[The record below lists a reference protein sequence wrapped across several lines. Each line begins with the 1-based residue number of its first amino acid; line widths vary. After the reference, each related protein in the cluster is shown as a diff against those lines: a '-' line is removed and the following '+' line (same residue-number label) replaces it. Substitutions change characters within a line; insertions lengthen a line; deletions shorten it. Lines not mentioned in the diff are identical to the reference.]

1 MFIHSIVHYMT
12 YADGEWWRDRDPKPR
27 QLWGRGHRVHR
38 LDEGTDCL
46 LEWGASFPK
55 AEHQSQMESQKFEG
69 DVPNLDLT
77 VDSTQGR
84 DRFIDDPYVP
94 GDQGYRPL
102 PRREHARQACT
113 QNPSRSA
120 SEQTGLAGCP
130 DAPLRVEVVPG
141 KVTSASQRMVAG
153 AGGGFEPPPD
163 NKLCDHCL
171 QVAPC
176 PCPRYDEH
184 DTHEC
189 PCDHWSSEREKEKH
203 DQWKRQ
209 WESVFERKQRRLD
222 EWENWL
228 RSYFADLSEMHQRDE
243 PPMFVPSIAERREL
257 AKSVIPAVE
266 QLPPFQP
273 PSLIQHENVE
283 AWHRRHAM
291 PPAEKGVPGE
301 YSPERRPQWEKPGA
315 AYVGM
320 PFQPTDAI
328 EQ

>member
-1 MFIHSIVHYMT
+1 M
-12 YADGEWWRDRDPKPR
+12 
-27 QLWGRGHRVHR
+27 HR

-46 LEWGASFPK
+46 LEWGVSFPK
-55 AEHQSQMESQKFEG
+55 AGHQSQMESQKFEG

-84 DRFIDDPYVP
+84 DGFIDDPYVP
-94 GDQGYRPL
+94 GDQGYCPL
-102 PRREHARQACT
+102 PHWEHVRQACT
-113 QNPSRSA
+113 QGPSRGV
-120 SEQTGLAGCP
+120 SEQTGSAEHP
-130 DAPLRVEVVPG
+130 DVPLRVEVVPG
-141 KVTSASQRMVAG
+141 KVTSASQWLIAG

-171 QVAPC
+171 QVTPR

-209 WESVFERKQRRLD
+209 WESVFERKQHRLD
-222 EWENWL
+222 EWENRL
-228 RSYFADLSEMHQRDE
+228 RSYFADLSEMCQRDE

-266 QLPPFQP
+266 ELPPFRP
-273 PSLIQHENVE
+273 PSLVQRENVE
-283 AWHRRHAM
+283 AWRRRHAM
-291 PPAEKGVPGE
+291 PPAEQGVPGD
-301 YSPERRPQWEKPGA
+301 YSPERRPQWEKPRA
-315 AYVGM
+315 VYVGM
-320 PFQPTDAI
+320 PFRPTDAI